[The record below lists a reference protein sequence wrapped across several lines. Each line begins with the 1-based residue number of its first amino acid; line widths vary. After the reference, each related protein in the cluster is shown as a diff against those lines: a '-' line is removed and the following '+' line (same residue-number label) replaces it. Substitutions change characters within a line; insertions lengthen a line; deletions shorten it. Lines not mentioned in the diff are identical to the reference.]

1 MSDEI
6 KTPYNLG
13 NINTRSE
20 LTRIKP
26 NEVNDEIYSQTDLSD
41 LVLSLETHGQL
52 EPIVVNNDFV
62 IISGHR
68 RYFSMMQLGWS
79 ECDIRV
85 SKLDNDIVALI
96 EFNRSRIKSVN
107 DILNESRI
115 LERELK
121 KEIGR
126 GRNSPQK
133 RSGKKMLTIIEV
145 SNKLGLAP
153 TQLKKIKSIANYEPA
168 LITAID
174 NDEMS
179 VNKAYELVR
188 SKYINTTTPDDKK
201 QFSSKLSKLLKDYSP
216 SVDEIQQVMSMT
228 YPYSVSNLEGG
239 EDKRDELVNHLK
251 SLKRLDER
259 EIVQYRKYREISAS
273 THNQDLVDELQQQL
287 WTPSDINNKEQTIK
301 EIENIKPVIEVSSGD
316 EFDIFRTRIHSMEWV
331 RSPGRL
337 ITLLVRNESDNK
349 LLGILTI
356 ASDMLSVENRDSF
369 IGWDEKERL
378 RSLKHLAVVSSCVAT
393 QPFGFNFLGG
403 KLLASLCSSNTI
415 RDLWKE
421 KYGDTLIGL
430 TTTSLFGQFSM
441 YNSIPTWKSL
451 GETKGM
457 VLLKPDSSLYNYW
470 RDWVKENYKEEYEHA
485 ISKSS
490 PKQNVLNLMFK
501 YLNIDKK
508 QFMSEH
514 RKGLYFSNIYK
525 NGREFLCDEI
535 SEDDLIINDRFEND
549 ILDWWKPRAV
559 KRYSKLYDENRLDD
573 NSLWYD
579 DSNKKKVQSWFS
591 SRGVDEIL

>member
-1 MSDEI
+1 MSE
-6 KTPYNLG
+6 TPYNQG
-13 NINTRSE
+13 NIQTKSE
-20 LTRIKP
+20 LTHIKP
-26 NEVNDEIYSQTDLSD
+26 NVINDEIYSQTDLSD

-68 RYFSMMQLGWS
+68 RYFSMMQLGWT

-85 SKLDNDIVALI
+85 SNLDNDIVALI

-126 GRNSPQK
+126 GRNAREQ
-133 RSGKKMLTIIEV
+133 RSGKKMQTIIEV
-145 SNKLGLAP
+145 SKKLGLAP
-153 TQLKKIKSIANYEPA
+153 TQLKKIKSIANYEPS
-168 LITAID
+168 LISAID

-179 VNKAYELVR
+179 VNKAYEIVR
-188 SKYINTTTPDDKK
+188 TKYINTASVDDKK
-201 QFSSKLSKLLKDYSP
+201 QFSTKLSKLLKDYSP
-216 SVDEIQQVMSMT
+216 SVDEIQQVMSKT
-228 YPYSVSNLEGG
+228 YPYSVSNLKDG
-239 EDKRDELVNHLK
+239 EEKRDELLNHLTN
-251 SLKRLDER
+251 LKRLDER

-273 THNQDLVDELQQQL
+273 THNQDLVDELQEQL
-287 WTPSDINNKEQTIK
+287 WAPQDINNKEQTIK
-301 EIENIKPVIEVSSGD
+301 EIENIRPVIEVSSGD

-369 IGWDEKERL
+369 IGWDEQERL
-378 RSLKHLAVVSSCVAT
+378 RGLKHLAVVSTCVAT
-393 QPFGFNFLGG
+393 QPFGFNFLGS
-403 KLLASLCSSNTI
+403 KLIASLSSSKVV
-415 RDLWKE
+415 RDFWKE
-421 KYGDTLIGL
+421 KYGDTLVGL

-451 GETKGM
+451 GETKGT
-457 VLLKPDSSLYNYW
+457 VLLKPDSSHYNFW
-470 RDWVKENYKEEYEHA
+470 RDWVKKNYQEEYEHA
-485 ISKSS
+485 TGHSS
-490 PKQNVLNLMFK
+490 PKQNVLNLIFK

-514 RKGLYFSNIYK
+514 RKGLYFSSIYE
-525 NGREFLCDEI
+525 NGLEFLCDEI
-535 SEDDLIINDRFEND
+535 SEDDLIVKDKFERD
-549 ILDWWKPRAV
+549 VLDWWIPKAV
-559 KRYSKLYDENRLDD
+559 KRYSKLYDENRLDS

-579 DSNKKKVQSWFS
+579 NLDKKTMQSWFS
-591 SRGVDEIL
+591 SRGIDEIL

>member
-1 MSDEI
+1 MSE
-6 KTPYNLG
+6 TQYNVG
-13 NINTRSE
+13 NIKSRSV
-20 LTRIKP
+20 LTDIKP
-26 NEVNDEIYSQTDLSD
+26 NPINDEIYSQTDLED
-41 LVLSLETHGQL
+41 LKLSLQTHGQL
-52 EPIVVNNDFV
+52 EPLVVNNDFV

-68 RYFSMMQLGWS
+68 RYFSMMQLGWT

-85 SKLDNDIVALI
+85 SNLENDIVALI

-126 GRNSPQK
+126 GRSATKK
-133 RSGKKMLTIIEV
+133 RSGKKMETVIEV
-145 SNKLGLAP
+145 SKKLGLST
-153 TQLKKIKSIANYEPA
+153 TQLKKIKSISNYQPT
-168 LITAID
+168 LINDID
-174 NDEMS
+174 NGDLT
-179 VNKAYELVR
+179 VNSAYELVR
-188 SKYINTTTPDDKK
+188 KKYMNRSSDDDKG
-201 QFSSKLSKLLKDYSP
+201 QFKKKLSKLLKDYQP
-216 SVDEIQQVMSMT
+216 SDDEIQEVLSKT
-228 YPYSVSNLEGG
+228 YPYSVANLTNGIE
-239 EDKRDELVNHLK
+239 KRDELHNHLM
-251 SLKRLDER
+251 SLKQLDER
-259 EIVQYRKYREISAS
+259 EIVQYRKYREIASS
-273 THNQDLVDELQQQL
+273 THKQELIDELQQQL
-287 WTPSDINNKEQTIK
+287 WSPTDIFNKEQTIR
-301 EIENIKPVIEVSSGD
+301 EIQNIKPVIEVSNGD

-349 LLGILTI
+349 LLGVLTI

-378 RSLKHLAVVSSCVAT
+378 RGLNHLAVVSSCVAT
-393 QPFGFNFLGG
+393 QPLGFNFLGS
-403 KLLASLCSSNTI
+403 KLLASISTSQVV

-451 GETKGM
+451 GETKGS
-457 VLLKPDSSLYNYW
+457 VLLKPDDSHYEYW
-470 RDWVKENYKEEYEHA
+470 RNWIKENYAEEYEHA
-485 ISKSS
+485 TSKSS
-490 PKQNVLNLMFK
+490 PKQNVLNLIFK
-501 YLNIDKK
+501 YLDIEKK

-514 RKGLYFSNIYK
+514 RKGLYFANIYE

-535 SEDDLIINDRFEND
+535 SEDDLIVNDRFKD
-549 ILDWWKPRAV
+549 DVLDWWIPKAI
-559 KRYSKLYDENRLDD
+559 KRYSKLHDEDRLDE

-579 DSNKKKVQSWFS
+579 DSNQKKVQSWLS
-591 SRGVDEIL
+591 SRGIVHDIL

>member
-1 MSDEI
+1 MSE
-6 KTPYNLG
+6 TPYNQG
-13 NINTRSE
+13 NIQTKSE
-20 LTRIKP
+20 LTHIKP
-26 NEVNDEIYSQTDLSD
+26 NVINDEIYSQTDLSD

-68 RYFSMMQLGWS
+68 RYFSMMQLGWT

-85 SKLDNDIVALI
+85 SNLDNDIVALI

-126 GRNSPQK
+126 GRNAREQ
-133 RSGKKMLTIIEV
+133 RSGKKMQTIIEV
-145 SNKLGLAP
+145 SKKLGLAP
-153 TQLKKIKSIANYEPA
+153 TQLKKIKSIANYEPS
-168 LITAID
+168 LISAID

-179 VNKAYELVR
+179 VNKAYEIVR
-188 SKYINTTTPDDKK
+188 TKYINTTTVDDKK
-201 QFSSKLSKLLKDYSP
+201 QFSTKLSKLLKDYSP
-216 SVDEIQQVMSMT
+216 SVDEIQQVMSKT
-228 YPYSVSNLEGG
+228 YPYSVSNLKDG
-239 EDKRDELVNHLK
+239 EEKRDELLNHLTN
-251 SLKRLDER
+251 LKRLDER

-273 THNQDLVDELQQQL
+273 THNQDLVDELQEQL
-287 WTPSDINNKEQTIK
+287 WAPQDINNKEQTIK
-301 EIENIKPVIEVSSGD
+301 EIENIRPVIEVSSGD

-369 IGWDEKERL
+369 IGWDEQERL
-378 RSLKHLAVVSSCVAT
+378 RGLKHLAVVSTCVAT
-393 QPFGFNFLGG
+393 QPFGFNFLGS
-403 KLLASLCSSNTI
+403 KLIASLSSSKVV
-415 RDLWKE
+415 RDFWKE
-421 KYGDTLIGL
+421 KYGDTLVGL

-451 GETKGM
+451 GETKGT
-457 VLLKPDSSLYNYW
+457 VLLKPDSSHYNFW
-470 RDWVKENYKEEYEHA
+470 RDWVKKNYQEEYEHA
-485 ISKSS
+485 TGHSS
-490 PKQNVLNLMFK
+490 PKQNVLNLIFK

-514 RKGLYFSNIYK
+514 RKGLYFSSIYE
-525 NGREFLCDEI
+525 NGLEFLCDEI
-535 SEDDLIINDRFEND
+535 SEDDLIVKDKFERD
-549 ILDWWKPRAV
+549 VLDWWIPKAV
-559 KRYSKLYDENRLDD
+559 KRYSKLYDENRLDS

-579 DSNKKKVQSWFS
+579 NLDKKTMQSWFS
-591 SRGVDEIL
+591 SRGIDEIL

>member
-1 MSDEI
+1 MSE
-6 KTPYNLG
+6 TPYNQG
-13 NINTRSE
+13 NIQTKSE
-20 LTRIKP
+20 LTHIKP
-26 NEVNDEIYSQTDLSD
+26 NVINDEIYSQTDLSD

-68 RYFSMMQLGWS
+68 RYFSMMQLGWT

-85 SKLDNDIVALI
+85 SNLDNDIVALI

-126 GRNSPQK
+126 GRNAREQ
-133 RSGKKMLTIIEV
+133 RSGKKMQTIIEV
-145 SNKLGLAP
+145 SKKLGLAP
-153 TQLKKIKSIANYEPA
+153 TQLKKIKSIANYEPS
-168 LITAID
+168 LISAID

-179 VNKAYELVR
+179 VNKAYEIVR
-188 SKYINTTTPDDKK
+188 TKYINTTTVDDKK
-201 QFSSKLSKLLKDYSP
+201 QFSTKLSKLLKDYSP
-216 SVDEIQQVMSMT
+216 SVDEIQQVMSKT
-228 YPYSVSNLEGG
+228 YPYSVSNLKGG
-239 EDKRDELVNHLK
+239 EEKRDELLNHLTN
-251 SLKRLDER
+251 LKRLDER

-273 THNQDLVDELQQQL
+273 THNQDLVDELQEQL
-287 WTPSDINNKEQTIK
+287 WAPQDINNKEQTIK
-301 EIENIKPVIEVSSGD
+301 EIENIRPVIEVSSGD

-369 IGWDEKERL
+369 IGWDEQERL
-378 RSLKHLAVVSSCVAT
+378 RGLKHLAVVSTCVAT
-393 QPFGFNFLGG
+393 QPFGFNFLGS
-403 KLLASLCSSNTI
+403 KLIASLSSSKVV
-415 RDLWKE
+415 RDFWKE
-421 KYGDTLIGL
+421 KYGDTLVGL

-451 GETKGM
+451 GETKGT
-457 VLLKPDSSLYNYW
+457 VLLKPDSSHYNFW
-470 RDWVKENYKEEYEHA
+470 RDWVKENFQEEYEHA
-485 ISKSS
+485 TGHSS
-490 PKQNVLNLMFK
+490 PKQNVLNLIFK

-514 RKGLYFSNIYK
+514 RKGLYFSNIYE
-525 NGREFLCDEI
+525 NGLEFLCDEI
-535 SEDDLIINDRFEND
+535 SEDDLIVNDKFERD
-549 ILDWWKPRAV
+549 VLDWWIPKAI
-559 KRYSKLYDENRLDD
+559 KRYSKLYDENRLDE

-579 DSNKKKVQSWFS
+579 NLDKKTMQSWFS
-591 SRGVDEIL
+591 SRGIDEIL